1 MNKLGPNKSDDI
13 TKKYAHLPPPPSLN
27 STKVKGKQ
35 VRVTVGLGD
44 G

>member
-13 TKKYAHLPPPPSLN
+13 TKKYAHLPPPPFN
-27 STKVKGKQ
+27 STTVKGKQ

-44 G
+44 R

>member
-13 TKKYAHLPPPPSLN
+13 TKKYAHLPPPLN
-27 STKVKGKQ
+27 STTVKGKQ

>member
-13 TKKYAHLPPPPSLN
+13 TKKYAHLPPRFN
-27 STKVKGKQ
+27 STTVKGKQ